1 MRGSDL
7 IVRILIESGVKV
19 CFGYPGS
26 AVMPLYDA
34 LYRHRRQIRHIRTAH
49 EQGAAHAADGF
60 ARASGKLGVC
70 IATSGPG
77 ATNLVTGIATAF
89 ADSVPVL
96 FITANV
102 NLDEIGTDSFQEAD
116 IAGITLPITK
126 YNWTV
131 RSPGKLES
139 TFRKAVMLAMKGRP
153 GPVLVDVPRDILEYD
168 FGRGYKTGSGTE
180 AGDFSEMRSPE
191 PGNPSNETVEALA
204 RAINEAE
211 RPFIVAGGGVRISG
225 AWDEIAAL
233 AEKAK
238 IPVATTLMACGALPD
253 GNPLSFGMA
262 GKYGSPETAALLR
275 EADTV
280 ICVGMRFSN
289 RTHESFSDDRTILHI
304 DSDASEVNKN
314 VAATVSAV
322 GDAKEILARILPLV
336 NKRRSAWTKKREISG
351 DINCET
357 SGFSDPVGE
366 TGSKLRKDVFEP
378 VARTLG
384 GDAFVVTDV
393 GLHQMAAARFY
404 PFEKPGRFITS
415 GGFGTMGFGLGA
427 AIGSSLAAGENGSGV
442 VLFTGDG
449 SFRMDLTELSTLR
462 ENNVKILVVV
472 LNNSSLGMVRDI
484 QKNEFGGRYIATA
497 AQKAVPDFKRIATA
511 YGLSGFTANT
521 PEEFKKAL
529 ESFANG
535 KRSCVIDY
543 RMKF

>member
-49 EQGAAHAADGF
+49 EQGAAHAADGY

-131 RSPGKLES
+131 RSPEKLES
-139 TFRKAVMLAMKGRP
+139 TVRKAVLLAMKGRP
-153 GPVLVDVPRDILEYD
+153 GPTLVDVPRDILEYD
-168 FGRGYKTGSGTE
+168 FGRNYKPGRCQEDPDG
-180 AGDFSEMRSPE
+180 SEMRSPE
-191 PGNPSNETVEALA
+191 PGNPSEETIEALA
-204 RAINEAE
+204 EAINAAE
-211 RPFIVAGGGVRISG
+211 KPFIIAGGGVRISG
-225 AWDEIAAL
+225 AWDELSKL

-262 GKYGSPETAALLR
+262 GKYGSPVTAQLLK

-289 RTHESFSDDRTILHI
+289 RTHESLSGGRTILHI

-314 VAATVSAV
+314 VTATVSAV
-322 GDAKEILARILPLV
+322 GDAKEILARLLPHV
-336 NKRRSAWTKKREISG
+336 KTRRSLWVKKS
-351 DINCET
+351 ET
-357 SGFSDPVGE
+357 VLDGAGTFNDPVGE
-366 TGSKLRKDVFEP
+366 TGRRLKKDVFEP
-378 VARTLG
+378 VAETLG

-404 PFEKPGRFITS
+404 PFVKPGRFVTS

-427 AIGSSLAAGENGSGV
+427 AIGASLASGESGNECRA

-462 ENNVKILVVV
+462 ENGIKILVVV

-484 QKNEFGGRYIATA
+484 QKNEFGGRYIATDA
-497 AQKAVPDFKRIATA
+497 RKAVPDFRRVAAA
-511 YGLSGFTANT
+511 YGLSGFTACG

-529 ESFANG
+529 EAFANG
-535 KRSCVIDY
+535 KKSCVIDY